1 MRPPNKSAWCTS
13 RTMDGG
19 RGKGNDLASLLVGP
33 EQSLQS
39 GVPGEALTGHLSA
52 LDVRPVTSL

>member
-1 MRPPNKSAWCTS
+1 MRPPNKNAWCTS

-39 GVPGEALTGHLSA
+39 GVPG
-52 LDVRPVTSL
+52 